1 MGCFSF
7 LIMLLSYCHNFPVN
21 IYLLAVT
28 CFSPGAVKFIQR
40 IHLHHFFFYQFFSSE
55 FLVENLTYC
64 IFFCGGGG
72 RTISFSLFYF
82 YFFAAIEFFPQT
94 NFLNME
100 YFRTVSILNCHSHFH
115 ITCGRSSMNWESIE
129 KLLYTQLYAEICG
142 TERPHS
148 QTRNWCSCPAFL
160 GLFFF
165 FFSNTD
171 MAPLSVYNVSNMRLN
186 QSWT

>member
-64 IFFCGGGG
+64 LIFCGGEGG
-72 RTISFSLFYF
+72 RYHSLSFIF
-82 YFFAAIEFFPQT
+82 I
-94 NFLNME
+94 FLQQ
-100 YFRTVSILNCHSHFH
+100 LNSF
-115 ITCGRSSMNWESIE
+115 
-129 KLLYTQLYAEICG
+129 L
-142 TERPHS
+142 RPIF
-148 QTRNWCSCPAFL
+148 WIW
-160 GLFFF
+160 
-165 FFSNTD
+165 NTSE
-171 MAPLSVYNVSNMRLN
+171 LC
-186 QSWT
+186 QSWIVIPIFILPVVEVQWTENLLKSYYIPSFMLKSVEQKGPTVKLETGVPALPS

>member
-1 MGCFSF
+1 
-7 LIMLLSYCHNFPVN
+7 MLSLFKEFTY
-21 IYLLAVT
+21 I
-28 CFSPGAVKFIQR
+28 I
-40 IHLHHFFFYQFFSSE
+40 FFFLSVLFFRVLGGKFDILYI
-55 FLVENLTYC
+55 FLW
-64 IFFCGGGG
+64 GGG

-142 TERPHS
+142 RERPHS

-160 GLFFF
+160 GLFF